1 MKTCRL
7 CGKSGHNRR
16 TCKEP
21 TTSLPE
27 IKLPQKVNHSDTN
40 SYKSNNGNALEDK
53 FIRDTGIKKATKDMK
68 PTFINEHGN
77 KQEID
82 FDFMFMFESKDGQH
96 TFYDTTTSYRSD
108 RIKQKGYNAL
118 LLKREYQNKG
128 LPKPK
133 FIIVIGNLVENGK
146 KKNTSLIEGIDEIKT
161 VEEVIKEI
169 RDNTNKY
176 TNYWS
181 IPNGEQNES

>member
-1 MKTCRL
+1 VEEERGEGDKMKTCRL

-16 TCKEP
+16 NCKEP

-53 FIRDTGIKKATKDMK
+53 FIRETGIKKATKDMK

-82 FDFMFMFESKDGQH
+82 FDFVYTINNQQVFLDC
-96 TFYDTTTSYRSD
+96 TTSYRSD
-108 RIKQKGYNAL
+108 RVKQKGYNAL
-118 LLKREYQNKG
+118 MLRKEYEKQG

-133 FIIVIGNLVENGK
+133 FIIGIGNLVENGK
-146 KKNTSLIEGIDEIKT
+146 IKKTCLIEGIDEIKT
-161 VEEVIKEI
+161 IEEVIKEVL
-169 RDNTNKY
+169 D
-176 TNYWS
+176 S
-181 IPNGEQNES
+181 INQRG

>member
-1 MKTCRL
+1 MKTCSL

-40 SYKSNNGNALEDK
+40 SYKSNNGNALENSFTK
-53 FIRDTGIKKATKDMK
+53 QTGIRKASKKDKL
-68 PTFINEHGN
+68 TFINEHN
-77 KQEID
+77 IKQEID

-146 KKNTSLIEGIDEIKT
+146 KKKISLIEGIDEIKT
-161 VEEVIKEI
+161 VEEIIKEVL
-169 RDNTNKY
+169 DTSDKTN
-176 TNYWS
+176 
-181 IPNGEQNES
+181 

>member
-1 MKTCRL
+1 MKTCSL
-7 CGKSGHNRR
+7 CKKSGHNRR

-21 TTSLPE
+21 IESLPQV
-27 IKLPQKVNHSDTN
+27 IPPTKVDHTKTN
-40 SYKSNNGNALEDK
+40 SFKSNNGNALENL
-53 FIRDTGIKKATKDMK
+53 FIKQTGIRKATKKDK
-68 PTFINEHGN
+68 PTFINEHN
-77 KQEID
+77 IKQEID
-82 FDFMFMFESKDGQH
+82 FDFMFESKDGQQI
-96 TFYDTTTSYRSD
+96 FLDITTSYRSD

-146 KKNTSLIEGIDEIKT
+146 KKKISLIEGIDEIKT
-161 VEEVIKEI
+161 VEEVIEEI